1 MTAGIV
7 CLGSY
12 CTCAV
17 ATTHIPVPSTMDAT
31 PQATDGPAAEVER
44 EAEGA
49 PAEAAV
55 STPADATAVT
65 ASAPAEAAAAR
76 APTAAA
82 PTTAASAPTAHAP
95 TTTAS
100 APTARAPTMAARAP
114 PTAASAPTTRP
125 PWATDDGTLDPV
137 STGLMALADLMEQKN
152 PGSAACLYALAMD
165 KRKAASRSF
174 LYFTDTADAGAGK

>member
-1 MTAGIV
+1 
-7 CLGSY
+7 
-12 CTCAV
+12 
-17 ATTHIPVPSTMDAT
+17 
-31 PQATDGPAAEVER
+31 
-44 EAEGA
+44 
-49 PAEAAV
+49 
-55 STPADATAVT
+55 
-65 ASAPAEAAAAR
+65 
-76 APTAAA
+76 
-82 PTTAASAPTAHAP
+82 
-95 TTTAS
+95 
-100 APTARAPTMAARAP
+100 MAARAP